1 LLDASRSYQPH
12 KCRVETWLGSKTR
25 LETEFAVQLHSID
38 FEILHYSAGLVIASG
53 TDQNILR
60 IETVQDARVAR
71 IQKKICFF
79 NFEKILKQLHKAP
92 KVPRSAFR

>member
-12 KCRVETWLGSKTR
+12 KCRVETWLESKTR

-60 IETVQDARVAR
+60 IETVQDARLLVY
-71 IQKKICFF
+71 KKYF
-79 NFEKILKQLHKAP
+79 
-92 KVPRSAFR
+92 AF